1 MCLRTPLTNGQQ
13 NILIY
18 DTLQKKNAILVP
30 TDLSVRSWTFGKAF
44 QFAVALQAMR
54 ADGEVTRMFLCKAFL
69 GTGSNSR
76 VYRLHLL
83 DVPCCNSRTSEH
95 AYAFLAHE
103 QKNLACILN
112 VRTVML
118 WLGLPLKPLS
128 SNGLPF

>member
-1 MCLRTPLTNGQQ
+1 MTPYKRKTLFWCLR
-13 NILIY
+13 
-18 DTLQKKNAILVP
+18 ILVSGRGH
-30 TDLSVRSWTFGKAF
+30 LARLF

-54 ADGEVTRMFLCKAFL
+54 ADGEVTRMFLRKAFL
-69 GTGSNSR
+69 GTGSNSG

-103 QKNLACILN
+103 QKNLACICN